1 MTAEATLA
9 PSHHSLPVDAVKT
22 LRQFLAALGAL
33 LSIGAAQ
40 AAQPLLSPAELKALL
55 PQASVRVIDIRDA
68 ESYGQGH
75 VPGAVLA
82 PYGSW
87 RGPASNPGELPDV
100 AKLTELVR
108 RLGLTPETHAVV
120 VSSGANVTDFGAAA
134 RVYWTLK
141 VLGLKQLSVLN
152 GGMEAWGRA
161 ELPLE
166 TSVAKVTPSSFAP
179 TLDASLIASREEVR
193 AQIESGKGRL
203 IDARPAEFFRGD
215 TRHQAA
221 LVPGTLKGAVNVEHS
236 RWFVPG
242 STTFVDAE
250 EARKIAATI
259 PAGADTDTVSFCN
272 TGHWAATNWF
282 ALSEVAGQKNVK
294 LYAGSMVDW
303 TQNFSTALMDQVPG
317 RLKQLGQDVRGWFAR
332 TFN

>member
-1 MTAEATLA
+1 M
-9 PSHHSLPVDAVKT
+9 AV
-22 LRQFLAALGAL
+22 LLGF
-33 LSIGAAQ
+33 GAAH
-40 AAQPLLSPAELKALL
+40 AVQPLLSPSELKALL
-55 PQASVRVIDIRDA
+55 RQPSVRVIDVRDA
-68 ESYGQGH
+68 ESYAQGH
-75 VPGAVLA
+75 VPGALLA

-87 RGPASNPGELPDV
+87 RGPASNPGELPDLP
-100 AKLTELVR
+100 KLTELVR
-108 RLGLTPETHAVV
+108 RLGLTPATHAVV
-120 VSSGANVTDFGAAA
+120 VSSGANATDFGAAA

-141 VLGLKQLSVLN
+141 VLGLKELSVLN
-152 GGMEAWGRA
+152 GGMDAWGRA
-161 ELPLE
+161 DLPLDTE
-166 TSVAKVTPSSFAP
+166 LAKVLPSTFAP
-179 TLDASLIASREEVR
+179 SLDASLIASRDEVR

-203 IDARPAEFFRGD
+203 IDARPADFFRGD

-242 STTFVDAE
+242 TSTFVDAE
-250 EARKIAATI
+250 EARRIAATI

-303 TQNFSTALMDQVPG
+303 TQNFSASLMDQVPG
-317 RLKQLGQDVRGWFAR
+317 RLKQLAQGVRGWFER